1 MASNQ
6 GPIFDFEKP
15 VLELERQIEELKQ
28 FATDKEI
35 DMAEQVTALEKKA
48 QALRD
53 ETYANLSTWQR
64 VQIIRHPRRPTCL
77 DYIGRIFSDFVELHG
92 DRLYGDDPALVGG
105 IAYLE
110 DFPVTVIGQQ
120 KGRDTK
126 ENIYRNFG
134 LPHPEGYR
142 KALRLMLQAEKFRRP
157 VICLVDV
164 AGAYP
169 GIEAEERGQGEAIA
183 RNIMQMAALTV
194 PVIVVITGEG
204 CSGGALATG
213 VGNRVLIM
221 ENAYYSVISPEGCA
235 SILWK
240 DVTKAAKAA
249 EALQIG
255 AKQLLQMGIVEE
267 IIPEPPGGAHKNPLE
282 AGQNLK
288 EAILRNLKP
297 FQTMTGAEIREQRY
311 QRFRVTGRFLEES
324 TIGG

>member
-1 MASNQ
+1 MASNL
-6 GPIFDFEKP
+6 GPILDFEKP

-28 FATDKEI
+28 FSAEKGI
-35 DMAEQVTALEKKA
+35 DMAEQVTALENKA
-48 QALRD
+48 QALRV
-53 ETYANLSTWQR
+53 EIYANLTTWQR
-64 VQIIRHPRRPTCL
+64 VQIVRHPKRPTCL
-77 DYIGRIFSDFVELHG
+77 DYIGRVFRDFVELHG

-105 IAYLE
+105 IAFLDE
-110 DFPVTVIGQQ
+110 LPVTVIGQQ

-164 AGAYP
+164 IGAYP

-183 RNIMQMAALTV
+183 RNIMQMANLTV

-204 CSGGALATG
+204 CSGGALAIG

-240 DVTKAAKAA
+240 DATKAAEAA
-249 EALQIG
+249 DALQIG
-255 AKQLLQMGIVEE
+255 ATKLLNMGIVEE
-267 IIPEPPGGAHKNPLE
+267 IIPEPLGGAHKNPQE
-282 AGQNLK
+282 AGQSLK

-297 FQTMTGAEIREQRY
+297 FTEMTGSEIREQRY
-311 QRFRVTGRFLEES
+311 QRYRVTGRFIEEN